1 MIGELTTFCQQVD
14 RIAIMEQTK
23 NWLKQNRQKLGLSQ
37 EELTARLQVAGID
50 VSRGTVSHWEN
61 GRYKIPLENVEVR
74 QALANI
80 FNMDIKTL
88 LKLAGYEVESKPH
101 SEEAER
107 VAYLIDQLPP
117 DKRNLAVRLV
127 EELAKT

>member
-1 MIGELTTFCQQVD
+1 MKQKT
-14 RIAIMEQTK
+14 
-23 NWLKQNRQKLGLSQ
+23 NWLKTLREKQGLTQ
-37 EELTARLQVAGID
+37 EEFTARLQLEGMDYSRPAISSWESDRHPAPLGNVAF
-50 VSRGTVSHWEN
+50 
-61 GRYKIPLENVEVR
+61 R

-127 EELAKT
+127 EEMAKT